1 MGNRHSVQ
9 KQQEAL
15 KSEHQFREGERGKQS
30 LSFVTCVIHFPVVIK
45 KHLQRLGAGCTSV
58 KKTAGWP
65 VWARQHIRR
74 RQMWTHWCSLTICNG
89 GDKDKSPACCPLRKT
104 KKQHNNEVGQEL
116 EQTDLYLS
124 GVKDH
129 PRLTSN
135 RPAVAGF
142 ECAWPK
148 TTNYINTSLPDGKQA
163 PVAWLISNWF
173 TKGREPE
180 ATFHLE
186 VFS

>member
-1 MGNRHSVQ
+1 MGNTHSVQ

-15 KSEHQFREGERGKQS
+15 KSEHQFREGKRGKQS

-89 GDKDKSPACCPLRKT
+89 GDKDRSPTRCPLRKT
-104 KKQHNNEVGQEL
+104 KKQHNNEVGA
-116 EQTDLYLS
+116 D
-124 GVKDH
+124 
-129 PRLTSN
+129 
-135 RPAVAGF
+135 RPLPVRGKRSSQVNQQPACSSWVWV
-142 ECAWPK
+142 CAWPK